1 MRLTIEK
8 LVYPGRSM
16 AVLDGRV
23 VFTDDGLPGEIVEA
37 ETAAERKNYLEAR
50 TTKILSPSP
59 ARVAPRCSHYRT
71 CSPYQALDYP
81 AQIEAKKAQLLEILT
96 GIGNLP
102 MEGIDFVPSPV
113 IWNYRNKVRYSIDR
127 TAGAARYAYNVPGSR
142 DEFVPVD
149 ECHLVSRPVSEL
161 LRAFLEI
168 IRGGGFRSLLDVEA
182 REAGGGKDILL
193 NLFWSDAPDRRDI
206 DTAVAKL
213 AGRFPLA
220 GIVSFR
226 KSGRIWKETTD
237 WGRNHLEEKVGA
249 TRYLV
254 GARSFFQVNVALL
267 ERVMADISEEAGFR
281 GTERLADLY
290 CGVGTFGLAMAGDVK
305 EVLGIESDP
314 ANIAFLR
321 RNIDLN
327 KAGNFRIFEG
337 PAEEW
342 APTVLAKGLD
352 AVIFDPPRKG
362 LGPEIVRS
370 LLQSPA
376 GRVFYLSC
384 NPSTLARDLKELAA
398 GYSVSLIRG
407 YDFFPH
413 TPHIET
419 LAVLERK

>member
-1 MRLTIEK
+1 
-8 LVYPGRSM
+8 
-16 AVLDGRV
+16 
-23 VFTDDGLPGEIVEA
+23 
-37 ETAAERKNYLEAR
+37 
-50 TTKILSPSP
+50 
-59 ARVAPRCSHYRT
+59 
-71 CSPYQALDYP
+71 
-81 AQIEAKKAQLLEILT
+81 
-96 GIGNLP
+96 
-102 MEGIDFVPSPV
+102 
-113 IWNYRNKVRYSIDR
+113 
-127 TAGAARYAYNVPGSR
+127 
-142 DEFVPVD
+142 
-149 ECHLVSRPVSEL
+149 
-161 LRAFLEI
+161 
-168 IRGGGFRSLLDVEA
+168 
-182 REAGGGKDILL
+182 
-193 NLFWSDAPDRRDI
+193 
-206 DTAVAKL
+206 
-213 AGRFPLA
+213 
-220 GIVSFR
+220 
-226 KSGRIWKETTD
+226 
-237 WGRNHLEEKVGA
+237 
-249 TRYLV
+249 
-254 GARSFFQVNVALL
+254 
-267 ERVMADISEEAGFR
+267 
-281 GTERLADLY
+281 
-290 CGVGTFGLAMAGDVK
+290 
-305 EVLGIESDP
+305 VLGIESDP